1 MFVVPVVCLLS
12 AAYFY
17 TQALKNAMGAKR
29 WGLLALLFGP
39 LLWPMFNTHRRLLW
53 IRAGR
58 KGVSSPVSAPGLLSA

>member
-29 WGLLALLFGP
+29 WGMLALFFGP
-39 LLWPMFNTHRRLLW
+39 LLWPMFNIHRRLLW

-58 KGVSSPVSAPGLLSA
+58 KCVTSKVSQPGLLNA